1 MALALKI
8 IAWFVTCDASVI
20 SLIGYKIS
28 MLTNSL
34 FFNKIRRHFLYM
46 TGPINGSQRNAERR
60 ADEKTKFAIVSP
72 FPKYAPSSSLLLS
85 FFFIRKHFSTKA
97 ITTGNRDKSKFK
109 GAIQL
114 NVNQEK
120 YLRKSAGKRD

>member
-85 FFFIRKHFSTKA
+85 FFLLGSTFRLKQSQRV
-97 ITTGNRDKSKFK
+97 IGTKVNLK
-109 GAIQL
+109 GQ
-114 NVNQEK
+114 
-120 YLRKSAGKRD
+120 YSST

>member
-1 MALALKI
+1 
-8 IAWFVTCDASVI
+8 
-20 SLIGYKIS
+20 
-28 MLTNSL
+28 
-34 FFNKIRRHFLYM
+34 M
-46 TGPINGSQRNAERR
+46 TEPINGSQRNAERR

-85 FFFIRKHFSTKA
+85 FFIRKHFSSKA

-114 NVNQEK
+114 KVNQEK